1 MATPIYHAPQD
12 TLTPTPAS
20 PNDINQFLG
29 EHAAPMIYDG
39 ALIGGTRPLT
49 YGTLASL
56 LTTGISQVIPLPLTI
71 TSGDAAGTYPFL
83 DIPIVLDGTELDR
96 LDVAFDGFIG
106 QAPYLQFDLYA
117 DSAGQPTGSSLGT
130 IVMPPDT
137 FRQSSAL
144 PAAAGSPACRAIPV
158 LLGSTSIGTTLPLIN
173 SPGMATDGLSFVL
186 LMGGE
191 SQPWWGPNEPQT
203 SCFVGVLNDSN
214 PSGVSVFTQ
223 TADLVQPTVFPSSCA
238 VTDSSGTYVVMAG
251 GAPEPYGSTYYD
263 NVYSA
268 VVSPTGLTSWI
279 AQPSLPQEA
288 YLGLLVYRNGYLY
301 YIGGF
306 TSEIIGC
313 GLEEVATANVYYATF
328 ANGTIGAWTQ
338 TDSLP
343 TNANGITVGGVTST
357 GDIVAG
363 VNNEDVTESMWY
375 TARINATTGA
385 IDEWLPIGTTSTS
398 IEIFGQC
405 VVGNTI
411 VIQNTPPSPNIML
424 VDSPQDYA
432 PFVTSTMPPYLASAV
447 CCATANGLFTFSAN
461 NVMTADLVTPLNL
474 TTYTQVINEPL
485 LSVPLSV
492 SGLTS
497 GDTYHVVITA
507 PVPSLLP
514 MLISAP
520 LFLFGATAGGIAAAF
535 GETITGPWFQPQSS
549 PPCTIDIQAYTNGT
563 PPQGRVRAILED
575 VSEANEAL
583 RYTLIDYLGNGQLTQ
598 ILEVTQGTVRL
609 MAQQR
614 VLQYNPDCTLDK
626 VT

>member
-20 PNDINQFLG
+20 PDDINQFLG

-49 YGTLASL
+49 YGTQASL

-83 DIPIVLDGTELDR
+83 DIPIVLNGTELDR
-96 LDVAFDGFIG
+96 LDVAYDGFIG

-137 FRQSSAL
+137 FRQPSAL

-158 LLGSTSIGTTLPLIN
+158 LLGSTSIGTTLPNIR

-186 LMGGE
+186 LMGGI
-191 SQPWWGPNEPQT
+191 SQANMAQT

-223 TADLVQPTVFPSSCA
+223 TSDLTQATIFPSSCA

-251 GAPEPYGSTYYD
+251 GAKDVYGPDYYD
-263 NVYSA
+263 NVFSA

-279 AQPSLPQEA
+279 AQPSLPQPA

-301 YIGGF
+301 YIGGY
-306 TSEIIGC
+306 TATTDTCS
-313 GLEEVATANVYYATF
+313 LLEVATANVYYATF
-328 ANGTIGAWTQ
+328 TNGTIGAWTQ

-343 TNANGITVGGVTST
+343 TNDDGITVGGVTST

-363 VNNEDVTESMWY
+363 VNNETVTESMWY
-375 TARINATTGA
+375 TPRINAATGA
-385 IDEWLPIGTTSTS
+385 IDEWLPIGTTSTPVV
-398 IEIFGQC
+398 IFGQC
-405 VVGNTI
+405 VAGNTI
-411 VIQNTPPSPNIML
+411 AIQNVLTEPNVML
-424 VDSPQDYA
+424 IDSPQDYA
-432 PFVTSTMPPYLASAV
+432 PFVTSTMPPYLASAT

-461 NVMTADLVTPLNL
+461 AVMTATVATPLNL
-474 TTYTQVINEPL
+474 TTYTQIINEPL

-514 MLISAP
+514 MLISVP
-520 LFLFGATAGGIAAAF
+520 LFLFGATADGLAAAF

-614 VLQYNPDCTLDK
+614 VLQYNPDLTLDK